1 MTLEEAMRQ
10 RNMLLETTKTAK
22 SILDDLFLLR
32 REGRSHD
39 STGPLLMCR
48 ERLGIAIAECE
59 RIE

>member
-22 SILDDLFLLR
+22 SIIDDLFFLR
-32 REGRSHD
+32 RDGIAHD

>member
-22 SILDDLFLLR
+22 SILDDLALLR
-32 REGRSHD
+32 RDNIAHD
-39 STGPLLMCR
+39 ATGPLLMCR